1 MAAAARADVAVVVV
15 GFDREDEGE
24 FIGGSGDNAD
34 LGYLMPQVDDPD
46 LVVDFERY
54 VAEHHH
60 DVPPELQRRPDAVRF
75 SIGGDR
81 SSLRLRA
88 TDVAL
93 LRAVVDANPRTV
105 VVLVAGSAVVTSEWD
120 ASVPA
125 ILLGWY
131 NGMEGGHAL
140 ADLLLG
146 AASPGGRL
154 PFVVPVEEADLPPFD
169 RDARTFTYDGLHGQ
183 WYLDANG
190 CRAAYPFG
198 FGLTYTRFEHAA
210 ERAELVG
217 DEVVVR
223 ATTFNAGPRD
233 GVDVVQVYVTRPA
246 APGRAS
252 RRLGCPSPGRGS
264 TARHCPSPTTAS
276 TARSARGA
284 CVPSRIPPPR
294 CRRSAGCCAP
304 VAFWLSPTGTAAI
317 PPLGR

>member
-1 MAAAARADVAVVVV
+1 MLFRSVV

-154 PFVVPVEEADLPPFD
+154 PFVVPVEETDLPPFD

-210 ERAELVG
+210 ERAEVVG

-252 RRLGCPSPGRGS
+252 RRLGGF
-264 TARHCPSPTTAS
+264 ARVEVGAGEAAEVTVRVPV
-276 TARSARGA
+276 RSLALRDPATHTWFLPAGEYRFEVA
-284 CVPSRIPPPR
+284 HDAGDPR
-294 CRRSAGCCAP
+294 
-304 VAFWLSPTGTAAI
+304 
-317 PPLGR
+317 PLGVTLHLDEARWSR